1 MSSDDINLKLDKLL
15 KNDDTENFYSFVSE
29 IIEENKEYVSDL
41 EQNLNLINNI
51 LLTDMN
57 ESNHESKMS
66 FICLFFEI
74 LISENIDFTLY
85 LDKLLNLIIQT
96 NIYSDENIK
105 RIINICSNATLSK
118 TALYKKLVNFA
129 KNKVEYLYIIFS
141 LVGFKDI
148 IIDTLSENW
157 ELIFDLMNSQ
167 EVKLNSTDIKNVLKC
182 LELLINLSEDKF
194 KPYASSAL
202 YQALDYLS
210 ETDTELQK
218 RSLMII
224 YSLSKFCDE
233 QLQPLSE
240 HIVDFLKVLEK
251 GKNVEINNLCNTMLK
266 HFTGNEENEI
276 EENEN
281 DNNEND
287 EIDNN
292 ENDNN
297 ENRNYNVEENEEN
310 ENDNENE
317 NNIIDND
324 DYPENKDNQE
334 NQENQEE
341 QIEQNEQNERN
352 LDLNEVDDTK
362 PEDLIKNNTNNNIIE
377 EYDYSYEKRIKPN
390 IQNSSEIKQEEPKEQ
405 YIDYQNKPKERKETK
420 EILLENQN
428 NNELYQK
435 KIYTNKNENKNKI
448 QMSKY
453 KPKPQPKEE
462 YEENNE
468 QMNQEIENS
477 NDNDNNDN
485 FYNIDIDAI
494 MKKIKDLSNKQ
505 IIILNSIEQYKSD
518 TERIINQKKLKIKSL
533 EEKIEDLEEKIRIEK
548 NKRKN
553 RGVNPGR
560 TNYQMRR
567 KNNNDNNNSYKNKYE
582 NEDND
587 EYNDYYRYE
596 K

>member
-29 IIEENKEYVSDL
+29 IIDENKEYVSDL
-41 EQNLNLINNI
+41 EQNLNLIFNI
-51 LLTDMN
+51 LITDIN

-74 LISENIDFTLY
+74 LISENIDFTFY
-85 LDKLLNLIIQT
+85 LDKLLNLIIKT

-148 IIDTLSENW
+148 IIDNLSDNW

-167 EVKLNSTDIKNVLKC
+167 EVKLNSTEIKNVLKC

-194 KPYASSAL
+194 KPFASSAL

-210 ETDTELQK
+210 ETDIELQK

-266 HFTGNEENEI
+266 HFMGNDDNYVEENENEI
-276 EENEN
+276 ERENEEGG
-281 DNNEND
+281 DNA
-287 EIDNN
+287 
-292 ENDNN
+292 
-297 ENRNYNVEENEEN
+297 EENEEID
-310 ENDNENE
+310 NDNE

-324 DYPENKDNQE
+324 DYPENKNEQD
-334 NQENQEE
+334 E
-341 QIEQNEQNERN
+341 QIEQNEQN
-352 LDLNEVDDTK
+352 LDLNEIDDTK
-362 PEDLIKNNTNNNIIE
+362 QEELIKNNISNNNINS
-377 EYDYSYEKRIKPN
+377 EYNYNYEKNIKSNTKNNP
-390 IQNSSEIKQEEPKEQ
+390 EINKDENYINYQPKKNEKIEKIEI
-405 YIDYQNKPKERKETK
+405 IDEDE
-420 EILLENQN
+420 N
-428 NNELYQK
+428 NNEEYPK
-435 KIYTNKNENKNKI
+435 KIYSNKNEAKI
-448 QMSKY
+448 RANNYQP
-453 KPKPQPKEE
+453 KPKQE

-468 QMNQEIENS
+468 QINQDLENS
-477 NDNDNNDN
+477 NDNNDNNDN
-485 FYNIDIDAI
+485 SDNFANIDIDAI
-494 MKKIKDLSNKQ
+494 MKKIKDLSYKQ

-553 RGVNPGR
+553 RGANVGR

-567 KNNNDNNNSYKNKYE
+567 KNNNDNNNIYKNKYE
-582 NEDND
+582 NEDD
-587 EYNDYYRYE
+587 EDYNDYYRYG

>member
-29 IIEENKEYVSDL
+29 IIDENKECVSDL
-41 EQNLNLINNI
+41 EQNLNLIFNI
-51 LLTDMN
+51 LITDIN

-74 LISENIDFTLY
+74 LISENIDFTFY
-85 LDKLLNLIIQT
+85 LDKLLNLIIKT

-148 IIDTLSENW
+148 IIDNLSDNW

-167 EVKLNSTDIKNVLKC
+167 EVKLNSTEIKNVLKC

-194 KPYASSAL
+194 KPFASSAL

-210 ETDTELQK
+210 ETDIELQK

-266 HFTGNEENEI
+266 HFMGNDDNYVEENENENEI
-276 EENEN
+276 ERENEEGG
-281 DNNEND
+281 DNA
-287 EIDNN
+287 
-292 ENDNN
+292 
-297 ENRNYNVEENEEN
+297 EENEEID
-310 ENDNENE
+310 NDNE

-324 DYPENKDNQE
+324 DYPENKN
-334 NQENQEE
+334 E
-341 QIEQNEQNERN
+341 QIEQNEQN
-352 LDLNEVDDTK
+352 LDLKEIDDTK
-362 PEDLIKNNTNNNIIE
+362 QEELIKNNISNNNINS
-377 EYDYSYEKRIKPN
+377 EYNYNYEKNIKSNTKNNP
-390 IQNSSEIKQEEPKEQ
+390 EINKDENYINYQPKKNEKIEKIEI
-405 YIDYQNKPKERKETK
+405 IDEDE
-420 EILLENQN
+420 N
-428 NNELYQK
+428 NNEEYPK
-435 KIYTNKNENKNKI
+435 KIYSNKNEAKI
-448 QMSKY
+448 RANNYQP
-453 KPKPQPKEE
+453 KPKQE

-468 QMNQEIENS
+468 QINQDLENS
-477 NDNDNNDN
+477 NDNNDN
-485 FYNIDIDAI
+485 SDNFANIDIDAI
-494 MKKIKDLSNKQ
+494 MKKIKDLSYKQ

-518 TERIINQKKLKIKSL
+518 TERIINQKKLKIKNL

-553 RGVNPGR
+553 RGANVGR

-567 KNNNDNNNSYKNKYE
+567 KNNNDNNNIYKNKYE
-582 NEDND
+582 NEDD
-587 EYNDYYRYE
+587 EDYNDYYRYG

>member
-1 MSSDDINLKLDKLL
+1 MSSDDINSKLDKLL

-29 IIEENKEYVSDL
+29 IIEENKEYLSDL
-41 EQNLNLINNI
+41 EQNLNLIYNI
-51 LLTDMN
+51 LISDMN
-57 ESNHESKMS
+57 ESNHETKMA

-85 LDKLLNLIIQT
+85 LDKLLNLIIKT

-118 TALYKKLVNFA
+118 TTLYKKLINFA

-194 KPYASSAL
+194 KPFASSAL

-210 ETDTELQK
+210 ETDIELQK

-266 HFTGNEENEI
+266 HFTGNEDEI

-281 DNNEND
+281 E
-287 EIDNN
+287 
-292 ENDNN
+292 N
-297 ENRNYNVEENEEN
+297 ENRNDNVEENEEN
-310 ENDNENE
+310 ENDENDNDNE

-334 NQENQEE
+334 EQNE

-352 LDLNEVDDTK
+352 FDLNEVDDTK
-362 PEDLIKNNTNNNIIE
+362 PEDLIKNNTNNNMSE
-377 EYDYSYEKRIKPN
+377 EYDYNYEKRPKINMQNN
-390 IQNSSEIKQEEPKEQ
+390 IEINQEEQKEK
-405 YIDYQNKPKERKETK
+405 YIEYEIKPKENNR
-420 EILLENQN
+420 EIIYENQN
-428 NNELYQK
+428 DIETYPK
-435 KIYTNKNENKNKI
+435 KINSNKKENKI
-448 QMSKY
+448 QMNKY
-453 KPKPQPKEE
+453 KPKPKEE

-477 NDNDNNDN
+477 NDNDNNNDN

-533 EEKIEDLEEKIRIEK
+533 EKKIEDLEEKIRIEK

-553 RGVNPGR
+553 RGANPGR

-567 KNNNDNNNSYKNKYE
+567 KNNNENNNYKNKYE
-582 NEDND
+582 NEDDD
-587 EYNDYYRYE
+587 EYNDYYRYG

>member
-1 MSSDDINLKLDKLL
+1 MSSDDINSKLDKLL

-41 EQNLNLINNI
+41 EQNLNLIYNI
-51 LLTDMN
+51 LISDMN
-57 ESNHESKMS
+57 ESNHETKMA

-85 LDKLLNLIIQT
+85 LDKLLNLIIKT

-118 TALYKKLVNFA
+118 TTLYKKLINFA

-194 KPYASSAL
+194 KPFASSAL

-210 ETDTELQK
+210 ETDIELQK

-266 HFTGNEENEI
+266 HFTGNEDEI

-281 DNNEND
+281 E
-287 EIDNN
+287 
-292 ENDNN
+292 N
-297 ENRNYNVEENEEN
+297 ENRNDNVEENEEN
-310 ENDNENE
+310 ENDENDNDNE

-334 NQENQEE
+334 EQNE

-352 LDLNEVDDTK
+352 FDLNEVDDTK
-362 PEDLIKNNTNNNIIE
+362 PEDLIKNNTNNNMSE
-377 EYDYSYEKRIKPN
+377 EYDYNYQKRPKINMQNN
-390 IQNSSEIKQEEPKEQ
+390 IEINQEEQKEK
-405 YIDYQNKPKERKETK
+405 YTEYEIKPKENKR
-420 EILLENQN
+420 EIIYENQN
-428 NNELYQK
+428 DIEAYPK
-435 KIYTNKNENKNKI
+435 KINSNKKENKI
-448 QMSKY
+448 QMNKY
-453 KPKPQPKEE
+453 KPKPKEE

-477 NDNDNNDN
+477 NDNDNNNDN

-533 EEKIEDLEEKIRIEK
+533 EKKIEDLEEKIRIEK

-553 RGVNPGR
+553 RGANPGR

-567 KNNNDNNNSYKNKYE
+567 KNNNDNNNNYKNKYE
-582 NEDND
+582 NEDDD
-587 EYNDYYRYE
+587 EYNDYYRYG

>member
-29 IIEENKEYVSDL
+29 IIDENKECVSDL
-41 EQNLNLINNI
+41 EQNLNLIFNI
-51 LLTDMN
+51 LITDIN

-74 LISENIDFTLY
+74 LISENIDFTFY
-85 LDKLLNLIIQT
+85 LDKLLNLMIKT

-129 KNKVEYLYIIFS
+129 KNKVGYLYIIFS

-148 IIDTLSENW
+148 IIDNLSDNW

-167 EVKLNSTDIKNVLKC
+167 EVKLNSTEIKNVLKC

-194 KPYASSAL
+194 KPFASSAL

-210 ETDTELQK
+210 ETDIELQK

-266 HFTGNEENEI
+266 HFMGNDDNYVEENENENEI
-276 EENEN
+276 ERENEEGG
-281 DNNEND
+281 DNA
-287 EIDNN
+287 
-292 ENDNN
+292 
-297 ENRNYNVEENEEN
+297 EENEEID
-310 ENDNENE
+310 NDNE

-324 DYPENKDNQE
+324 DYPENKNEQD
-334 NQENQEE
+334 E
-341 QIEQNEQNERN
+341 QIEQNEQN
-352 LDLNEVDDTK
+352 LDLNEIDDTK
-362 PEDLIKNNTNNNIIE
+362 QEELIKNNISNNNINS
-377 EYDYSYEKRIKPN
+377 EYNYNYEKNIKSNTKNNP
-390 IQNSSEIKQEEPKEQ
+390 EINKDENYINYQPKKNEKIEKIEI
-405 YIDYQNKPKERKETK
+405 IDEDE
-420 EILLENQN
+420 N
-428 NNELYQK
+428 NNEEYPK
-435 KIYTNKNENKNKI
+435 KIYSNKNEAKI
-448 QMSKY
+448 RANDYQP
-453 KPKPQPKEE
+453 KPKQE

-468 QMNQEIENS
+468 QINQDLENS
-477 NDNDNNDN
+477 NDNNDN
-485 FYNIDIDAI
+485 SDNFANIDIDAI
-494 MKKIKDLSNKQ
+494 MKKIKDLSYKQ

-553 RGVNPGR
+553 RGANVGR

-567 KNNNDNNNSYKNKYE
+567 KNNNDNNNIYKNKYE
-582 NEDND
+582 NEDD
-587 EYNDYYRYE
+587 EDYNDYYRYG

>member
-29 IIEENKEYVSDL
+29 IIDENKEYVSDL
-41 EQNLNLINNI
+41 EQNLNLIFNI
-51 LLTDMN
+51 LITDIN

-74 LISENIDFTLY
+74 LISENIDFTFY
-85 LDKLLNLIIQT
+85 LDKLLNLIIKT

-148 IIDTLSENW
+148 IIDNLSDNW

-167 EVKLNSTDIKNVLKC
+167 EVKLNSTEIKNVLKC

-194 KPYASSAL
+194 KPFASSAL

-210 ETDTELQK
+210 ETDIELQK

-266 HFTGNEENEI
+266 HFMGNDDNYVEENKNENEI
-276 EENEN
+276 ERENEEGG
-281 DNNEND
+281 DNA
-287 EIDNN
+287 
-292 ENDNN
+292 
-297 ENRNYNVEENEEN
+297 EENEEID
-310 ENDNENE
+310 NDNE

-324 DYPENKDNQE
+324 DYPENKNEQD
-334 NQENQEE
+334 E
-341 QIEQNEQNERN
+341 QIEQNEQN
-352 LDLNEVDDTK
+352 LDLNEIDDTK
-362 PEDLIKNNTNNNIIE
+362 QEELIKNNISNNNINS
-377 EYDYSYEKRIKPN
+377 EYNYNYEKNIKSNTKNNP
-390 IQNSSEIKQEEPKEQ
+390 EINKDENYINYQPKKNEKIEKIEI
-405 YIDYQNKPKERKETK
+405 IDEDE
-420 EILLENQN
+420 N
-428 NNELYQK
+428 NNEEYPK
-435 KIYTNKNENKNKI
+435 KIYSNKNEAKI
-448 QMSKY
+448 RANNYQP
-453 KPKPQPKEE
+453 KPKQE

-468 QMNQEIENS
+468 QINQDLENS
-477 NDNDNNDN
+477 NDNNDN
-485 FYNIDIDAI
+485 SDNFANIDIDAI
-494 MKKIKDLSNKQ
+494 MKKIKDLSYKQ

-553 RGVNPGR
+553 RGANVGR

-567 KNNNDNNNSYKNKYE
+567 KNNNDNNNIYKNKYE
-582 NEDND
+582 NEDD
-587 EYNDYYRYE
+587 EDYNDYYRYG

>member
-1 MSSDDINLKLDKLL
+1 MSSDDINSKLDKLL

-41 EQNLNLINNI
+41 EQNLNLIYNI
-51 LLTDMN
+51 LISDMN
-57 ESNHESKMS
+57 ESNHETKMA

-85 LDKLLNLIIQT
+85 LDKLLNLIIKT

-118 TALYKKLVNFA
+118 TTLYKKLINFA

-194 KPYASSAL
+194 KPFASSAL

-210 ETDTELQK
+210 ETDIELQK

-266 HFTGNEENEI
+266 HFTGNEDEI

-281 DNNEND
+281 E
-287 EIDNN
+287 
-292 ENDNN
+292 N
-297 ENRNYNVEENEEN
+297 ENRNDNVEENEEN
-310 ENDNENE
+310 ENDENDNDNE

-334 NQENQEE
+334 EQNE

-352 LDLNEVDDTK
+352 FDLNEVDDTK
-362 PEDLIKNNTNNNIIE
+362 PEDLIKNNTNNNISE
-377 EYDYSYEKRIKPN
+377 EYDYNYQKRPKINMQNN
-390 IQNSSEIKQEEPKEQ
+390 IEINQEEQKEK
-405 YIDYQNKPKERKETK
+405 YIEYEIKPKENKR
-420 EILLENQN
+420 EIIYENQN
-428 NNELYQK
+428 DIEAYPK
-435 KIYTNKNENKNKI
+435 KINSNKKENKI
-448 QMSKY
+448 QMNKY
-453 KPKPQPKEE
+453 KPKPKEE

-477 NDNDNNDN
+477 NDNDNNNDN

-553 RGVNPGR
+553 RGANPGR

-567 KNNNDNNNSYKNKYE
+567 KNNNENNNYKNKYE
-582 NEDND
+582 NEDDD
-587 EYNDYYRYE
+587 EYNDYYRYG

>member
-1 MSSDDINLKLDKLL
+1 MSSDDINSKLDKLL

-41 EQNLNLINNI
+41 EQNLNLIYNI
-51 LLTDMN
+51 LISDMN
-57 ESNHESKMS
+57 ESNHETKMA

-85 LDKLLNLIIQT
+85 LDKLLNLIIKT

-118 TALYKKLVNFA
+118 TTLYKKLINFA

-194 KPYASSAL
+194 KPFASSAL

-210 ETDTELQK
+210 ETDIELQK

-266 HFTGNEENEI
+266 HFTGNEDEI

-281 DNNEND
+281 E
-287 EIDNN
+287 
-292 ENDNN
+292 N
-297 ENRNYNVEENEEN
+297 ENRNDNVEENEEN
-310 ENDNENE
+310 ENDENDNDNE

-334 NQENQEE
+334 EQNE
-341 QIEQNEQNERN
+341 QIEQNEQNEQNERN
-352 LDLNEVDDTK
+352 FDLNEVDDTK
-362 PEDLIKNNTNNNIIE
+362 PEDLIKNNTNNNISE
-377 EYDYSYEKRIKPN
+377 EYDYNYQKRPKINMQNN
-390 IQNSSEIKQEEPKEQ
+390 IEINQEEQKEK
-405 YIDYQNKPKERKETK
+405 YIEYQIKPKENKR
-420 EILLENQN
+420 EIIYENQN
-428 NNELYQK
+428 DIEAYPK
-435 KIYTNKNENKNKI
+435 KINSNKKENKI
-448 QMSKY
+448 QMNKY
-453 KPKPQPKEE
+453 KPKPKEE

-477 NDNDNNDN
+477 NDNDNNNDN

-553 RGVNPGR
+553 RGANPGR

-567 KNNNDNNNSYKNKYE
+567 KNNNENNNYKNKYE
-582 NEDND
+582 NEDDD
-587 EYNDYYRYE
+587 EYNDYYRYG

>member
-1 MSSDDINLKLDKLL
+1 MSSDDINSKLDKLL

-41 EQNLNLINNI
+41 EQNLNLIYNI
-51 LLTDMN
+51 LISDMN
-57 ESNHESKMS
+57 ESNHETKMA

-85 LDKLLNLIIQT
+85 LDKLLNLIIKT

-118 TALYKKLVNFA
+118 TTLYKKLINFA

-194 KPYASSAL
+194 KPFASSAL

-210 ETDTELQK
+210 ETDIELQK

-266 HFTGNEENEI
+266 HFTGNEDEI

-281 DNNEND
+281 E
-287 EIDNN
+287 
-292 ENDNN
+292 N
-297 ENRNYNVEENEEN
+297 ENRNDNMEENEEN
-310 ENDNENE
+310 ENDENDNDNE

-334 NQENQEE
+334 EQNE

-352 LDLNEVDDTK
+352 FDLNEVDDTK
-362 PEDLIKNNTNNNIIE
+362 PEDLIKNNTNNNISE
-377 EYDYSYEKRIKPN
+377 EYDYNYEKRPKINMQNN
-390 IQNSSEIKQEEPKEQ
+390 IEINQEEQKEK
-405 YIDYQNKPKERKETK
+405 YIEYEIKPKENKR
-420 EILLENQN
+420 EIIYENQN
-428 NNELYQK
+428 DIEAYPK
-435 KIYTNKNENKNKI
+435 KINSNKKENKI
-448 QMSKY
+448 QMNKY
-453 KPKPQPKEE
+453 KPKPKEE

-468 QMNQEIENS
+468 QMNQEKENS
-477 NDNDNNDN
+477 NDNDNNNDN

-533 EEKIEDLEEKIRIEK
+533 EKKIEDLEEKIRIEK

-553 RGVNPGR
+553 RGANPGR

-567 KNNNDNNNSYKNKYE
+567 KNNNDNNNYKNKYE
-582 NEDND
+582 NEDDD
-587 EYNDYYRYE
+587 EYNDYYRYG

>member
-29 IIEENKEYVSDL
+29 IIDENKEYVSDL
-41 EQNLNLINNI
+41 EQNLNLIFNI
-51 LLTDMN
+51 LITDIN

-74 LISENIDFTLY
+74 LISENIDFTFY
-85 LDKLLNLIIQT
+85 LDKLLNLIIKT

-129 KNKVEYLYIIFS
+129 KNQVEYLYIIFS

-148 IIDTLSENW
+148 IIDNLSDNW

-167 EVKLNSTDIKNVLKC
+167 EVKLNSTEIKNVLKC

-194 KPYASSAL
+194 KPFASSAL

-210 ETDTELQK
+210 ETDIELQK

-266 HFTGNEENEI
+266 HFMGNDDNYVEENENENEI
-276 EENEN
+276 ERENEEGG
-281 DNNEND
+281 DNA
-287 EIDNN
+287 
-292 ENDNN
+292 
-297 ENRNYNVEENEEN
+297 EENEEID
-310 ENDNENE
+310 NDNE

-324 DYPENKDNQE
+324 DYPENKNEQD
-334 NQENQEE
+334 E
-341 QIEQNEQNERN
+341 QIEQNEQN
-352 LDLNEVDDTK
+352 LDLNEIDDTK
-362 PEDLIKNNTNNNIIE
+362 QEELIKNNISNNNINS
-377 EYDYSYEKRIKPN
+377 EYNYNYEKNIKSNTKNNP
-390 IQNSSEIKQEEPKEQ
+390 EINKDENYINYQPKKNEKIEKIEI
-405 YIDYQNKPKERKETK
+405 IDEDE
-420 EILLENQN
+420 N
-428 NNELYQK
+428 NNEEYPK
-435 KIYTNKNENKNKI
+435 KIYSNKNEAKI
-448 QMSKY
+448 RANNYQP
-453 KPKPQPKEE
+453 KPKQE

-468 QMNQEIENS
+468 QINQDLENS
-477 NDNDNNDN
+477 NDNNDN
-485 FYNIDIDAI
+485 SDNFANIDIDAI
-494 MKKIKDLSNKQ
+494 MKKIKDLSYKQ

-553 RGVNPGR
+553 RGANVGR

-567 KNNNDNNNSYKNKYE
+567 KNNNDNNNIYKNKYE
-582 NEDND
+582 NEDD
-587 EYNDYYRYE
+587 EDYNDYYRYG

>member
-29 IIEENKEYVSDL
+29 IIDENKEYVSDL
-41 EQNLNLINNI
+41 EQNLNLIFNI
-51 LLTDMN
+51 LITDIN

-74 LISENIDFTLY
+74 LISENIDFTFY
-85 LDKLLNLIIQT
+85 LDKLLNLMIKT

-129 KNKVEYLYIIFS
+129 KNKVGYLYIIFS

-148 IIDTLSENW
+148 IIDNLSDNW

-167 EVKLNSTDIKNVLKC
+167 EVKLNSTEIKNVLKC

-194 KPYASSAL
+194 KPFASSAL

-210 ETDTELQK
+210 ETDIELQK

-266 HFTGNEENEI
+266 HFMGNDDNYVEENENENEI
-276 EENEN
+276 ERENEEGG
-281 DNNEND
+281 DNA
-287 EIDNN
+287 
-292 ENDNN
+292 
-297 ENRNYNVEENEEN
+297 EENEEID
-310 ENDNENE
+310 NDNE

-324 DYPENKDNQE
+324 DYPENKNEQD
-334 NQENQEE
+334 E
-341 QIEQNEQNERN
+341 QIEQNEQN
-352 LDLNEVDDTK
+352 LDLNEIDDTK
-362 PEDLIKNNTNNNIIE
+362 QEELIKNNISNNNINS
-377 EYDYSYEKRIKPN
+377 EYNYNYEKNIKSNTKNNP
-390 IQNSSEIKQEEPKEQ
+390 EINKDENYINYQPKKNEKIEKIEI
-405 YIDYQNKPKERKETK
+405 IDEDE
-420 EILLENQN
+420 N
-428 NNELYQK
+428 NNEEYPK
-435 KIYTNKNENKNKI
+435 KIYSNKNEAKI
-448 QMSKY
+448 RANDYQP
-453 KPKPQPKEE
+453 KPKQE

-468 QMNQEIENS
+468 QINQDLENS
-477 NDNDNNDN
+477 NDNNDN
-485 FYNIDIDAI
+485 SDNFANIDIDAI
-494 MKKIKDLSNKQ
+494 MKKIKDLSYKQ

-553 RGVNPGR
+553 RGANVGR

-567 KNNNDNNNSYKNKYE
+567 KNNNDNNNIYKNKYE
-582 NEDND
+582 NEDD
-587 EYNDYYRYE
+587 EDYNDYYRYG

>member
-1 MSSDDINLKLDKLL
+1 MSSDDINSKLDKLL

-41 EQNLNLINNI
+41 EQNLNLIYNI
-51 LLTDMN
+51 LISDMN
-57 ESNHESKMS
+57 ESNHETKMA

-85 LDKLLNLIIQT
+85 LDKLLNLIIKT

-118 TALYKKLVNFA
+118 TTLYKKLINFA

-194 KPYASSAL
+194 KPFASSAL

-210 ETDTELQK
+210 ETDIELQK

-266 HFTGNEENEI
+266 HFTGNEDEI

-281 DNNEND
+281 E
-287 EIDNN
+287 
-292 ENDNN
+292 N
-297 ENRNYNVEENEEN
+297 ENRNDNVEENEEN
-310 ENDNENE
+310 ENDENDNDNE

-334 NQENQEE
+334 EQNE
-341 QIEQNEQNERN
+341 QIEQNEQNEQNERN
-352 LDLNEVDDTK
+352 FDLNEVDDTK
-362 PEDLIKNNTNNNIIE
+362 PEDLIKNNTNNNISE
-377 EYDYSYEKRIKPN
+377 EYDYNYEKRPKINMQNN
-390 IQNSSEIKQEEPKEQ
+390 IEINQEEQKEK
-405 YIDYQNKPKERKETK
+405 YIEYQIKPKENNR
-420 EILLENQN
+420 EIIYENQN
-428 NNELYQK
+428 DIEAYPK
-435 KIYTNKNENKNKI
+435 KINSNKKENKI
-448 QMSKY
+448 QMNKY
-453 KPKPQPKEE
+453 KPKPKEE

-477 NDNDNNDN
+477 NDNDNNNDN

-553 RGVNPGR
+553 RGANPGR

-567 KNNNDNNNSYKNKYE
+567 KNNNENNNYKNKYE
-582 NEDND
+582 NEDDD
-587 EYNDYYRYE
+587 EYNDYYRYG

>member
-1 MSSDDINLKLDKLL
+1 MSSDDINSKLDKLL

-41 EQNLNLINNI
+41 EQNLNLIYNI
-51 LLTDMN
+51 LISDMN
-57 ESNHESKMS
+57 ESNHETKMA

-85 LDKLLNLIIQT
+85 LDKLLNLIIKT

-118 TALYKKLVNFA
+118 TTLYKKLINFA

-194 KPYASSAL
+194 KPFASSAL

-210 ETDTELQK
+210 ETDIELQK

-266 HFTGNEENEI
+266 HFTGNEDEI

-281 DNNEND
+281 E
-287 EIDNN
+287 
-292 ENDNN
+292 N
-297 ENRNYNVEENEEN
+297 ENRNDNVEENEEN
-310 ENDNENE
+310 ENDENDNDNE

-334 NQENQEE
+334 EQNE

-352 LDLNEVDDTK
+352 FDLNEVDDTK
-362 PEDLIKNNTNNNIIE
+362 PEDLIKNNTNNNISE
-377 EYDYSYEKRIKPN
+377 EYDYNYEKRPKINMQNN
-390 IQNSSEIKQEEPKEQ
+390 IEINQEEKKEK
-405 YIDYQNKPKERKETK
+405 YIEYETKPKENKR
-420 EILLENQN
+420 EIIYENQN
-428 NNELYQK
+428 DIEAYPK
-435 KIYTNKNENKNKI
+435 KINSNKKENKI
-448 QMSKY
+448 QMNKY
-453 KPKPQPKEE
+453 KPKPKEE

-477 NDNDNNDN
+477 NDNDNNNDN

-533 EEKIEDLEEKIRIEK
+533 EKKIEDLEEKIRIEK

-553 RGVNPGR
+553 RGANPGR

-567 KNNNDNNNSYKNKYE
+567 KNNNENNNYKNKYE
-582 NEDND
+582 NEDDD
-587 EYNDYYRYE
+587 EYNDYYRYG

>member
-1 MSSDDINLKLDKLL
+1 MSSDDINSKLDKLL

-41 EQNLNLINNI
+41 EQNLNLIYNI
-51 LLTDMN
+51 LISDMN
-57 ESNHESKMS
+57 ESNHETKMA

-85 LDKLLNLIIQT
+85 LDKLLNLIIKT

-118 TALYKKLVNFA
+118 TTLYKKLINFA

-194 KPYASSAL
+194 KPFASSAL

-210 ETDTELQK
+210 ETDIELQK

-266 HFTGNEENEI
+266 HFTGNEDEI

-281 DNNEND
+281 E
-287 EIDNN
+287 
-292 ENDNN
+292 N
-297 ENRNYNVEENEEN
+297 ENRNDNVEENEEN
-310 ENDNENE
+310 ENDENDNDNE

-334 NQENQEE
+334 EQNE

-352 LDLNEVDDTK
+352 FDLNEVDDTK
-362 PEDLIKNNTNNNIIE
+362 PEDLIKNNTNNNISE
-377 EYDYSYEKRIKPN
+377 EYDYNYQKRPKINTQNN
-390 IQNSSEIKQEEPKEQ
+390 IEINQEEQKEK
-405 YIDYQNKPKERKETK
+405 YIEYEIKPKENKR
-420 EILLENQN
+420 EIIYENQN
-428 NNELYQK
+428 DIEAYPK
-435 KIYTNKNENKNKI
+435 KINSNKKENKI
-448 QMSKY
+448 QMNKY
-453 KPKPQPKEE
+453 KPKPKEE

-477 NDNDNNDN
+477 NDNDNNNDN

-553 RGVNPGR
+553 RGANPGR

-567 KNNNDNNNSYKNKYE
+567 KNNNENNNYKNKYE
-582 NEDND
+582 NEDDD
-587 EYNDYYRYE
+587 EYNDYYRYG

>member
-1 MSSDDINLKLDKLL
+1 MSSDDINSKLDKLL

-41 EQNLNLINNI
+41 EQNLNLLYNI
-51 LLTDMN
+51 LISDMN
-57 ESNHESKMS
+57 ESNHETKMA

-85 LDKLLNLIIQT
+85 LDKLLNLIIKT

-118 TALYKKLVNFA
+118 TTLYKKLINFA

-194 KPYASSAL
+194 KPFASSAL

-210 ETDTELQK
+210 ETDIELQK

-266 HFTGNEENEI
+266 HFTGNEDEI

-281 DNNEND
+281 E
-287 EIDNN
+287 
-292 ENDNN
+292 N
-297 ENRNYNVEENEEN
+297 ENRNDNVEENEEN
-310 ENDNENE
+310 ENDENDNDNE

-334 NQENQEE
+334 EQNE
-341 QIEQNEQNERN
+341 QIEQNEQNEQNERN
-352 LDLNEVDDTK
+352 FDLNEVDDTK
-362 PEDLIKNNTNNNIIE
+362 PEDLIKNNTNNNISE
-377 EYDYSYEKRIKPN
+377 EYDYNYQKRPKINTQNN
-390 IQNSSEIKQEEPKEQ
+390 IEINQEEQKEK
-405 YIDYQNKPKERKETK
+405 YIEYEIKPKENKR
-420 EILLENQN
+420 EIIYENQN
-428 NNELYQK
+428 DIEAYPK
-435 KIYTNKNENKNKI
+435 KINSNKKENKI
-448 QMSKY
+448 QMNKY
-453 KPKPQPKEE
+453 KPKPKEE

-477 NDNDNNDN
+477 NDNDNNNDN

-553 RGVNPGR
+553 RGANPGR

-567 KNNNDNNNSYKNKYE
+567 KNNNDNNNNYKNKYE
-582 NEDND
+582 NEDDD
-587 EYNDYYRYE
+587 EYNDYYRYG

>member
-1 MSSDDINLKLDKLL
+1 MSSDDINSKLDKLL

-41 EQNLNLINNI
+41 EQNLNLIYNI
-51 LLTDMN
+51 VITDMN

-74 LISENIDFTLY
+74 LISENIDFTIY
-85 LDKLLNLIIQT
+85 LDKLLNLIIKT

-105 RIINICSNATLSK
+105 RIINICSNASLSK
-118 TALYKKLVNFA
+118 TALYKKLINFA

-167 EVKLNSTDIKNVLKC
+167 DVKLNSTDIKNVLKC

-194 KPYASSAL
+194 KPFASSAL

-210 ETDTELQK
+210 ETDIELQK

-224 YSLSKFCDE
+224 YSLTKFCDE

-240 HIVDFLKVLEK
+240 NIVDFLKVLEK

-266 HFTGNEENEI
+266 HFNGNEENEI

-281 DNNEND
+281 E
-287 EIDNN
+287 
-292 ENDNN
+292 N
-297 ENRNYNVEENEEN
+297 ENRNDNMEENEEN
-310 ENDNENE
+310 ENDDNENE

-324 DYPENKDNQE
+324 DYPENK
-334 NQENQEE
+334 ENQEE
-341 QIEQNEQNERN
+341 QTEQIEQNQQFEQNERN
-352 LDLNEVDDTK
+352 LDLNEVEDTK
-362 PEDLIKNNTNNNIIE
+362 PEDLIKSNTNDNINE
-377 EYDYSYEKRIKPN
+377 EYNYNYEKRLKPN
-390 IQNSSEIKQEEPKEQ
+390 IQNNIEINREEQKEK
-405 YIDYQNKPKERKETK
+405 YIEYQIKSKENK
-420 EILLENQN
+420 EIIYENQN
-428 NNELYQK
+428 NIEAYPK
-435 KIYTNKNENKNKI
+435 KIYSNKKENKT
-448 QMSKY
+448 QMNKY
-453 KPKPQPKEE
+453 KPKPKEE

-477 NDNDNNDN
+477 NDNINDNNNDN

-505 IIILNSIEQYKSD
+505 IIILNSIEQYKSE

-582 NEDND
+582 NEDD
-587 EYNDYYRYE
+587 DDYNDYYRYG

>member
-1 MSSDDINLKLDKLL
+1 MSSDDINSKLDKLL

-41 EQNLNLINNI
+41 EQNLNLIYNI
-51 LLTDMN
+51 LISDMN
-57 ESNHESKMS
+57 ESNHETKMA

-85 LDKLLNLIIQT
+85 LDKLLNLIIKT

-118 TALYKKLVNFA
+118 TTLYKKLINFA

-194 KPYASSAL
+194 KPFASSAL

-210 ETDTELQK
+210 ETDIELQK

-266 HFTGNEENEI
+266 HFTGNEDEI

-281 DNNEND
+281 E
-287 EIDNN
+287 
-292 ENDNN
+292 N
-297 ENRNYNVEENEEN
+297 ENRNDNVEENEEN
-310 ENDNENE
+310 ENDENDNDNE

-334 NQENQEE
+334 EQNE
-341 QIEQNEQNERN
+341 QIEQNEQNEKN
-352 LDLNEVDDTK
+352 FDLNEVDDTK
-362 PEDLIKNNTNNNIIE
+362 PEDLIKNNTNNNISE
-377 EYDYSYEKRIKPN
+377 EYDYNYEKRPKINMQNN
-390 IQNSSEIKQEEPKEQ
+390 IEINQEEQKEK
-405 YIDYQNKPKERKETK
+405 YIEYEIKPKENKR
-420 EILLENQN
+420 EIIYENQN
-428 NNELYQK
+428 DIEAYPK
-435 KIYTNKNENKNKI
+435 KINSNKKENKI
-448 QMSKY
+448 QMNKY
-453 KPKPQPKEE
+453 KPKPKEE

-477 NDNDNNDN
+477 NDNDNNNDN

-553 RGVNPGR
+553 RGANPGR

-567 KNNNDNNNSYKNKYE
+567 KNNNDNNNYKNKYE
-582 NEDND
+582 NEDDD
-587 EYNDYYRYE
+587 EYNDYYRYG

>member
-1 MSSDDINLKLDKLL
+1 MSSDDINSKLDKLL

-29 IIEENKEYVSDL
+29 IIEENKEYLSDL
-41 EQNLNLINNI
+41 EQNLNLIYNI
-51 LLTDMN
+51 LISDMN
-57 ESNHESKMS
+57 ESNHETKMA

-85 LDKLLNLIIQT
+85 LDKLLNLIIKT

-118 TALYKKLVNFA
+118 TTLYKKLINFA

-194 KPYASSAL
+194 KPFASSAL

-210 ETDTELQK
+210 ETDIELQK

-266 HFTGNEENEI
+266 HFTGNEDEI

-281 DNNEND
+281 E
-287 EIDNN
+287 
-292 ENDNN
+292 N
-297 ENRNYNVEENEEN
+297 ENRNDNVEENEEN
-310 ENDNENE
+310 ENDENDNDNE

-334 NQENQEE
+334 EQNE

-352 LDLNEVDDTK
+352 FDLNEVDDTK
-362 PEDLIKNNTNNNIIE
+362 PEDLIKNNTNNNMSE
-377 EYDYSYEKRIKPN
+377 EYDYNYEKRPKINTQNN
-390 IQNSSEIKQEEPKEQ
+390 IEINQEEQKEK
-405 YIDYQNKPKERKETK
+405 YIEYEIKPKENKR
-420 EILLENQN
+420 EIIYENQN
-428 NNELYQK
+428 DIEAYPK
-435 KIYTNKNENKNKI
+435 KINSNKKENKI
-448 QMSKY
+448 QMNKY
-453 KPKPQPKEE
+453 KPKPKEE

-477 NDNDNNDN
+477 NDNDNNNDN

-533 EEKIEDLEEKIRIEK
+533 EKKIEDLEEKIRIEK

-553 RGVNPGR
+553 RGANPGR

-567 KNNNDNNNSYKNKYE
+567 KNNNENNNYKNKYE
-582 NEDND
+582 NEDDD
-587 EYNDYYRYE
+587 EYNDYYRYG

>member
-1 MSSDDINLKLDKLL
+1 MSSDDINSKLDKLL

-41 EQNLNLINNI
+41 EQNLNLIYNI
-51 LLTDMN
+51 LISDMN
-57 ESNHESKMS
+57 ESNHETKMA

-85 LDKLLNLIIQT
+85 LDKLLNLIIKT

-118 TALYKKLVNFA
+118 TTLYKKLINFA

-194 KPYASSAL
+194 KPFASSAL

-210 ETDTELQK
+210 ETDIELQK

-266 HFTGNEENEI
+266 HFTGNEDEI

-281 DNNEND
+281 E
-287 EIDNN
+287 
-292 ENDNN
+292 N
-297 ENRNYNVEENEEN
+297 ENRNDNVEENEEN
-310 ENDNENE
+310 ENDENDNDNE

-334 NQENQEE
+334 EQNE

-352 LDLNEVDDTK
+352 FDLNEVDDTK
-362 PEDLIKNNTNNNIIE
+362 PEDLIKINTNNNISE
-377 EYDYSYEKRIKPN
+377 EYDYNYQKRPKIN
-390 IQNSSEIKQEEPKEQ
+390 TQNNTEINQEEQKEK
-405 YIDYQNKPKERKETK
+405 YIEYEIKPKENKR
-420 EILLENQN
+420 EIIYENQN
-428 NNELYQK
+428 DIEAYPK
-435 KIYTNKNENKNKI
+435 KINSNKKENKI
-448 QMSKY
+448 QMNKY
-453 KPKPQPKEE
+453 KPKPKEE

-477 NDNDNNDN
+477 NDNDNNNDN

-533 EEKIEDLEEKIRIEK
+533 EKKIEDLEEKIRIEK

-553 RGVNPGR
+553 RGANPGR

-567 KNNNDNNNSYKNKYE
+567 KNNNENNNYKNKYE
-582 NEDND
+582 NEDDD
-587 EYNDYYRYE
+587 EYNDYYRYG

>member
-29 IIEENKEYVSDL
+29 IIDENKEYVSDL
-41 EQNLNLINNI
+41 EQNLNLIFNI
-51 LLTDMN
+51 LITDIN

-74 LISENIDFTLY
+74 LISENIDFTFY
-85 LDKLLNLIIQT
+85 LDKLLNLIIKT

-148 IIDTLSENW
+148 IIDNLSDNW

-167 EVKLNSTDIKNVLKC
+167 EVKLNSTEIKNVLKC

-194 KPYASSAL
+194 KPFASSAL

-210 ETDTELQK
+210 ETDIELQK

-266 HFTGNEENEI
+266 HFMGNDDNYVEENENENEI
-276 EENEN
+276 ERENKEGG
-281 DNNEND
+281 DNA
-287 EIDNN
+287 
-292 ENDNN
+292 
-297 ENRNYNVEENEEN
+297 EENEEID
-310 ENDNENE
+310 NDNE

-324 DYPENKDNQE
+324 DYPENKNEQD
-334 NQENQEE
+334 E
-341 QIEQNEQNERN
+341 QIEQNEQN
-352 LDLNEVDDTK
+352 LDLNEIDDTK
-362 PEDLIKNNTNNNIIE
+362 QEELIKNNISNNNINS
-377 EYDYSYEKRIKPN
+377 EYNYNYEKNIKSNTKNNP
-390 IQNSSEIKQEEPKEQ
+390 EINKDENYINYQPKKNEKIEKIEI
-405 YIDYQNKPKERKETK
+405 IDEDE
-420 EILLENQN
+420 N
-428 NNELYQK
+428 NNEEYPK
-435 KIYTNKNENKNKI
+435 KIYSNKNEAKIRAKNY
-448 QMSKY
+448 QP
-453 KPKPQPKEE
+453 KPKQE

-468 QMNQEIENS
+468 QINQDLENS
-477 NDNDNNDN
+477 NDNNDN
-485 FYNIDIDAI
+485 SDNFANIDIDAI
-494 MKKIKDLSNKQ
+494 MKKIKDLSYKQ

-553 RGVNPGR
+553 RGANVGR

-567 KNNNDNNNSYKNKYE
+567 KNNNDNNNIYKNKYE
-582 NEDND
+582 NEDD
-587 EYNDYYRYE
+587 DDYNDYYRYG

>member
-29 IIEENKEYVSDL
+29 IIDENKECVSDL
-41 EQNLNLINNI
+41 EQNLNLIFNI
-51 LLTDMN
+51 LITDIN

-74 LISENIDFTLY
+74 LISENIDFTFY
-85 LDKLLNLIIQT
+85 LDKLLNLIIKT

-148 IIDTLSENW
+148 IIDNLSDNW

-167 EVKLNSTDIKNVLKC
+167 EVKLNSTEIKNVLKC
-182 LELLINLSEDKF
+182 LELLINLTEDKF
-194 KPYASSAL
+194 KPFASSAL

-210 ETDTELQK
+210 ETDIELQK

-266 HFTGNEENEI
+266 HFMGNDDNYVEENENENEI
-276 EENEN
+276 ERENEEGG
-281 DNNEND
+281 DNA
-287 EIDNN
+287 
-292 ENDNN
+292 
-297 ENRNYNVEENEEN
+297 EENEEID
-310 ENDNENE
+310 NDNE

-324 DYPENKDNQE
+324 DYPENKNEQD
-334 NQENQEE
+334 E
-341 QIEQNEQNERN
+341 QIEQNEQN
-352 LDLNEVDDTK
+352 LDLNEIDDTK
-362 PEDLIKNNTNNNIIE
+362 QEELIKNNISNNNINS
-377 EYDYSYEKRIKPN
+377 EYNYNYEKNIKSNTKNNP
-390 IQNSSEIKQEEPKEQ
+390 EINKDENYINYQPKKNEKIEKIEI
-405 YIDYQNKPKERKETK
+405 IDEDE
-420 EILLENQN
+420 N
-428 NNELYQK
+428 NNEEYPK
-435 KIYTNKNENKNKI
+435 KIYSNKNEAKI
-448 QMSKY
+448 RANNYQP
-453 KPKPQPKEE
+453 KPKQE

-468 QMNQEIENS
+468 QINQDLENS
-477 NDNDNNDN
+477 NDNNDN
-485 FYNIDIDAI
+485 SDNFANIDIDAI
-494 MKKIKDLSNKQ
+494 MKKIKDLSYKQ

-553 RGVNPGR
+553 RGANVGR

-567 KNNNDNNNSYKNKYE
+567 KNNNDNNNIYKNKYE
-582 NEDND
+582 NEDD
-587 EYNDYYRYE
+587 EDYNDYYRYG

>member
-1 MSSDDINLKLDKLL
+1 MSSDDINSKLDKLL

-41 EQNLNLINNI
+41 EQNLNLIYNI
-51 LLTDMN
+51 LISDMN
-57 ESNHESKMS
+57 ESNHETKMA

-85 LDKLLNLIIQT
+85 LDKLLNLIIKT

-118 TALYKKLVNFA
+118 TTLYKKLINFA

-194 KPYASSAL
+194 KPFASSAL

-210 ETDTELQK
+210 ETDIELQK

-266 HFTGNEENEI
+266 HFTGNEDEI

-281 DNNEND
+281 E
-287 EIDNN
+287 
-292 ENDNN
+292 N
-297 ENRNYNVEENEEN
+297 ENRNDNVEENEEN
-310 ENDNENE
+310 ENDENDNDNE

-334 NQENQEE
+334 EQNE

-352 LDLNEVDDTK
+352 FDLNEVDDTK
-362 PEDLIKNNTNNNIIE
+362 PEDLIKNNTNNNISE
-377 EYDYSYEKRIKPN
+377 EYDYNYQKRPKINMQNN
-390 IQNSSEIKQEEPKEQ
+390 IEINQEEQKEK
-405 YIDYQNKPKERKETK
+405 YIEYEIKPKENKR
-420 EILLENQN
+420 EIIYENQN
-428 NNELYQK
+428 DIEAYPK
-435 KIYTNKNENKNKI
+435 KINSNKKENKI
-448 QMSKY
+448 QMNKY
-453 KPKPQPKEE
+453 KPKPKEE

-477 NDNDNNDN
+477 NDNDNNNDN

-548 NKRKN
+548 AKRKN
-553 RGVNPGR
+553 RAGKVAR

-567 KNNNDNNNSYKNKYE
+567 KNNDYNDIKNKYE
-582 NEDND
+582 DEDD
-587 EYNDYYRYE
+587 DYNNYYRHD

>member
-1 MSSDDINLKLDKLL
+1 MSSDDINSKLDKLL

-41 EQNLNLINNI
+41 EQNLNLIYNI
-51 LLTDMN
+51 LISDMN
-57 ESNHESKMS
+57 ESNHETKMA

-85 LDKLLNLIIQT
+85 LDKLLNLIIKT

-118 TALYKKLVNFA
+118 TTLYKKLINFA

-194 KPYASSAL
+194 KPFASSAL

-210 ETDTELQK
+210 ETDIELQK

-266 HFTGNEENEI
+266 HFTGNEDEI

-281 DNNEND
+281 E
-287 EIDNN
+287 
-292 ENDNN
+292 N
-297 ENRNYNVEENEEN
+297 ENRNDNVEENEEN
-310 ENDNENE
+310 ENDENDNDNE

-334 NQENQEE
+334 EQNE

-352 LDLNEVDDTK
+352 FDLNEVDDTK
-362 PEDLIKNNTNNNIIE
+362 PEDLIKNNTNNNISE
-377 EYDYSYEKRIKPN
+377 EYDYNYEKRPKINTQNN
-390 IQNSSEIKQEEPKEQ
+390 IEINQEEQKEK
-405 YIDYQNKPKERKETK
+405 YIEYQIKPKENKR
-420 EILLENQN
+420 EIIYENQN
-428 NNELYQK
+428 DIEAYPK
-435 KIYTNKNENKNKI
+435 KINSNKKENKI
-448 QMSKY
+448 QMNKY
-453 KPKPQPKEE
+453 KPKPKEE

-477 NDNDNNDN
+477 NDNDNNNDN

-553 RGVNPGR
+553 RGANPGR

-567 KNNNDNNNSYKNKYE
+567 KNNNDNNNNYKNKYE
-582 NEDND
+582 NEDDD
-587 EYNDYYRYE
+587 EYNDYYRYG

>member
-29 IIEENKEYVSDL
+29 IIDENKEYVSDL
-41 EQNLNLINNI
+41 EQNLNLIFNI
-51 LLTDMN
+51 LITDIN

-74 LISENIDFTLY
+74 LISENIDFTFY
-85 LDKLLNLIIQT
+85 LDKLLNLIIKT

-148 IIDTLSENW
+148 IIDNLSDNW

-167 EVKLNSTDIKNVLKC
+167 EVKLNSTEIKNVLKC

-194 KPYASSAL
+194 KPFASSAL

-210 ETDTELQK
+210 ETDIELQK

-266 HFTGNEENEI
+266 HFMGNDDNYVEENENENEI
-276 EENEN
+276 ERENEEGG
-281 DNNEND
+281 DNA
-287 EIDNN
+287 
-292 ENDNN
+292 
-297 ENRNYNVEENEEN
+297 EENEEID
-310 ENDNENE
+310 NDNE

-324 DYPENKDNQE
+324 DYPENKN
-334 NQENQEE
+334 E
-341 QIEQNEQNERN
+341 QDEQVEQNEQN
-352 LDLNEVDDTK
+352 LDLNEIDDTK
-362 PEDLIKNNTNNNIIE
+362 QEELIKNNISNNNINS
-377 EYDYSYEKRIKPN
+377 EYNYNYEKNIKSNTKNNP
-390 IQNSSEIKQEEPKEQ
+390 EINKDENYINYQPKKNEKIEKIEI
-405 YIDYQNKPKERKETK
+405 IDEDE
-420 EILLENQN
+420 N
-428 NNELYQK
+428 NNEEYPK
-435 KIYTNKNENKNKI
+435 KIYSNKNEAKI
-448 QMSKY
+448 RANNYQP
-453 KPKPQPKEE
+453 KPKQE

-468 QMNQEIENS
+468 QINQDLENS
-477 NDNDNNDN
+477 NDNNDN
-485 FYNIDIDAI
+485 SDNFANIDIDAI
-494 MKKIKDLSNKQ
+494 MKKIKDLSYKQ

-553 RGVNPGR
+553 RGANVGR

-567 KNNNDNNNSYKNKYE
+567 KNNNDNNNIYKNKYE
-582 NEDND
+582 NEDD
-587 EYNDYYRYE
+587 EDYNDYYRYG

>member
-1 MSSDDINLKLDKLL
+1 MSSDDINSKLDKLL

-41 EQNLNLINNI
+41 EQNLNLIYNI
-51 LLTDMN
+51 LISDMN
-57 ESNHESKMS
+57 ESNHETKMA

-85 LDKLLNLIIQT
+85 LDKLLNLIIKT

-118 TALYKKLVNFA
+118 TTLYKKLINFA

-194 KPYASSAL
+194 KPFASSAL

-210 ETDTELQK
+210 ETDIELQK

-266 HFTGNEENEI
+266 HFTGNEDEI

-281 DNNEND
+281 E
-287 EIDNN
+287 
-292 ENDNN
+292 N
-297 ENRNYNVEENEEN
+297 ENRNDNVEENEEN
-310 ENDNENE
+310 ENDENDNDNE

-334 NQENQEE
+334 EQNE

-352 LDLNEVDDTK
+352 FDLNEVDDTK
-362 PEDLIKNNTNNNIIE
+362 PEDLIKNNKNNNISE
-377 EYDYSYEKRIKPN
+377 EYDYNYEKRSKPN
-390 IQNSSEIKQEEPKEQ
+390 IQNNIEINRDQQKEK
-405 YIDYQNKPKERKETK
+405 YIEYQIKPKENNR
-420 EILLENQN
+420 EIIYENQN
-428 NNELYQK
+428 NVEAYPKNIYSNK
-435 KIYTNKNENKNKI
+435 KENKI
-448 QMSKY
+448 QMNKY
-453 KPKPQPKEE
+453 KPKPKEV

-477 NDNDNNDN
+477 NDNDNNNDN

-567 KNNNDNNNSYKNKYE
+567 KNNNDNNSYKNKYE
-582 NEDND
+582 NEDDD
-587 EYNDYYRYE
+587 EYNDYYRYG

>member
-29 IIEENKEYVSDL
+29 IIDENKECVSDL
-41 EQNLNLINNI
+41 EQNLNLIFNI
-51 LLTDMN
+51 LITDIN

-74 LISENIDFTLY
+74 LISENIDFTFY
-85 LDKLLNLIIQT
+85 LDKLLNLIIKT

-148 IIDTLSENW
+148 IIDNLSDNW

-167 EVKLNSTDIKNVLKC
+167 EVKLNSTEIKNVLKC

-194 KPYASSAL
+194 KPFASSAL

-210 ETDTELQK
+210 ETDIELQK

-240 HIVDFLKVLEK
+240 HIVDFLKVLKK

-266 HFTGNEENEI
+266 HFMGNDDNYVEENENENEI
-276 EENEN
+276 ERENEEGG
-281 DNNEND
+281 DNA
-287 EIDNN
+287 
-292 ENDNN
+292 
-297 ENRNYNVEENEEN
+297 EENEEID
-310 ENDNENE
+310 NDNE

-324 DYPENKDNQE
+324 DYPENKNEQD
-334 NQENQEE
+334 E
-341 QIEQNEQNERN
+341 QIEQNEQN
-352 LDLNEVDDTK
+352 LDLNEIDDTK
-362 PEDLIKNNTNNNIIE
+362 QEELIKKNISNNNINS
-377 EYDYSYEKRIKPN
+377 EYNYNYEK
-390 IQNSSEIKQEEPKEQ
+390 NSKSNTKNNPEINKDENYINYQPKKNEKIEKIEI
-405 YIDYQNKPKERKETK
+405 IDEDE
-420 EILLENQN
+420 N
-428 NNELYQK
+428 NNEEYPK
-435 KIYTNKNENKNKI
+435 KIYSNKNEAKI
-448 QMSKY
+448 RANNYQP
-453 KPKPQPKEE
+453 KPKQE

-468 QMNQEIENS
+468 QINQDLENS
-477 NDNDNNDN
+477 NDNNDN
-485 FYNIDIDAI
+485 SDNFANIDIDAI
-494 MKKIKDLSNKQ
+494 MKKIKDLSYKQ

-518 TERIINQKKLKIKSL
+518 TERIINQKKLKIKNL

-553 RGVNPGR
+553 RGANVGR

-567 KNNNDNNNSYKNKYE
+567 KNNNDNNNIYKNEYE
-582 NEDND
+582 NEDD
-587 EYNDYYRYE
+587 EDYNDYYRYG

>member
-29 IIEENKEYVSDL
+29 IIDENKECVSDL
-41 EQNLNLINNI
+41 EQNLNLIFNI
-51 LLTDMN
+51 LITDIN

-74 LISENIDFTLY
+74 LISENIDFTFY
-85 LDKLLNLIIQT
+85 LDKLLNLIIKT

-148 IIDTLSENW
+148 IIDNLSDNW

-167 EVKLNSTDIKNVLKC
+167 EVKLNSTEIKNVLKC

-194 KPYASSAL
+194 KPFASSAL

-210 ETDTELQK
+210 ETDIELQK

-266 HFTGNEENEI
+266 HFMGNDDNYVEENENENEI
-276 EENEN
+276 ERENEEGG
-281 DNNEND
+281 DNA
-287 EIDNN
+287 
-292 ENDNN
+292 
-297 ENRNYNVEENEEN
+297 EENEEID
-310 ENDNENE
+310 NDNE

-324 DYPENKDNQE
+324 DYPENKNEQD
-334 NQENQEE
+334 E
-341 QIEQNEQNERN
+341 QIEQNEQN
-352 LDLNEVDDTK
+352 LDLNEIDDTK
-362 PEDLIKNNTNNNIIE
+362 QEELIKNNISNNNINS
-377 EYDYSYEKRIKPN
+377 EYNYNYEKNIKSNTKNNP
-390 IQNSSEIKQEEPKEQ
+390 EINKDENYINYQPKKNEKIEKIEI
-405 YIDYQNKPKERKETK
+405 IDEDE
-420 EILLENQN
+420 N
-428 NNELYQK
+428 NNEEYPK
-435 KIYTNKNENKNKI
+435 KIYSNKNEEKI
-448 QMSKY
+448 RANNYQP
-453 KPKPQPKEE
+453 KPKQE

-468 QMNQEIENS
+468 QINQDLENS
-477 NDNDNNDN
+477 NDNNDN
-485 FYNIDIDAI
+485 SDNFANIDIDAI
-494 MKKIKDLSNKQ
+494 MKKIKDLSYKQ

-553 RGVNPGR
+553 RGANVGR

-567 KNNNDNNNSYKNKYE
+567 KNNNDNNNIYKNKYE
-582 NEDND
+582 NEDD
-587 EYNDYYRYE
+587 EDYNDYYRYG

>member
-29 IIEENKEYVSDL
+29 IIDENKEYVSDL
-41 EQNLNLINNI
+41 EQNLNLIFNI
-51 LLTDMN
+51 LITDIN

-74 LISENIDFTLY
+74 LISENIDFTFY
-85 LDKLLNLIIQT
+85 LDKLLNLIIKT

-148 IIDTLSENW
+148 IIDNLSDNW

-167 EVKLNSTDIKNVLKC
+167 EVKLNSTEIKNVLKC

-194 KPYASSAL
+194 KPFASSAL

-210 ETDTELQK
+210 ETDIELQK

-266 HFTGNEENEI
+266 HFMGNDDNYVEENENENEI
-276 EENEN
+276 ERENKEGG
-281 DNNEND
+281 DNA
-287 EIDNN
+287 
-292 ENDNN
+292 
-297 ENRNYNVEENEEN
+297 EENEEID
-310 ENDNENE
+310 NDNE

-324 DYPENKDNQE
+324 DYPENKNEQD
-334 NQENQEE
+334 E
-341 QIEQNEQNERN
+341 QIEQNEQN
-352 LDLNEVDDTK
+352 LDLNEIDDTK
-362 PEDLIKNNTNNNIIE
+362 QEELIKNNISNNNINS
-377 EYDYSYEKRIKPN
+377 EYNYNYEKNIKSNTKNNP
-390 IQNSSEIKQEEPKEQ
+390 EINKDENYINYQPKKNEKIEKIEI
-405 YIDYQNKPKERKETK
+405 IDEDE
-420 EILLENQN
+420 N
-428 NNELYQK
+428 NNEEYPK
-435 KIYTNKNENKNKI
+435 KIYSNKNEAKI
-448 QMSKY
+448 RANNYQP
-453 KPKPQPKEE
+453 KPKQE

-468 QMNQEIENS
+468 QINQDLENS
-477 NDNDNNDN
+477 NDNNDN
-485 FYNIDIDAI
+485 SDNFANIDIDAI
-494 MKKIKDLSNKQ
+494 MKKIKDLSYKQ

-518 TERIINQKKLKIKSL
+518 TERIINQKKLKIKNL

-553 RGVNPGR
+553 RGANVGR

-567 KNNNDNNNSYKNKYE
+567 KNNNDNNNIYKNKYE
-582 NEDND
+582 NEDD
-587 EYNDYYRYE
+587 EDYNDYYRYG

>member
-1 MSSDDINLKLDKLL
+1 MSSDDINSKLDKLL

-41 EQNLNLINNI
+41 EQNLNLIYNI
-51 LLTDMN
+51 LISDMN
-57 ESNHESKMS
+57 ESNHETKMA

-85 LDKLLNLIIQT
+85 LDKLLNLIIKT

-118 TALYKKLVNFA
+118 TTLYKKLINFA

-194 KPYASSAL
+194 KPFASSAL

-210 ETDTELQK
+210 ETDIELQK

-266 HFTGNEENEI
+266 HFTGNEDEI

-281 DNNEND
+281 E
-287 EIDNN
+287 
-292 ENDNN
+292 N
-297 ENRNYNVEENEEN
+297 ENRNDNVEENEEN
-310 ENDNENE
+310 ENDENDNDNE

-334 NQENQEE
+334 EQNE

-352 LDLNEVDDTK
+352 FDLNEVDDTK
-362 PEDLIKNNTNNNIIE
+362 PEDLIKNNTNNNISE
-377 EYDYSYEKRIKPN
+377 EYDYNYEKRPKINMQNN
-390 IQNSSEIKQEEPKEQ
+390 IEINQEEQKEK
-405 YIDYQNKPKERKETK
+405 YIEYQIKPKENKR
-420 EILLENQN
+420 EIIYENQN
-428 NNELYQK
+428 DIEAYPK
-435 KIYTNKNENKNKI
+435 KINSNKKENKI
-448 QMSKY
+448 QMNKY
-453 KPKPQPKEE
+453 KPKPKEE

-477 NDNDNNDN
+477 NDNDNNNDN

-533 EEKIEDLEEKIRIEK
+533 EKKIEDLEEKIRIEK

-553 RGVNPGR
+553 RGANPGR

-567 KNNNDNNNSYKNKYE
+567 KNNNENNNYKNKYE
-582 NEDND
+582 NEDDD
-587 EYNDYYRYE
+587 EYNDYYRYG